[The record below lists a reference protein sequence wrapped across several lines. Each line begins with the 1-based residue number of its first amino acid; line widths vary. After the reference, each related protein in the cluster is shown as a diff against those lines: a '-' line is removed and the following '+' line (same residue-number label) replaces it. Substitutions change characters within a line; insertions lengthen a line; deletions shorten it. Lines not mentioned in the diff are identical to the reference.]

1 MQGPQ
6 LYMNMKTTTARILK
20 EKKAVIFDFDGT
32 IADTFH
38 LHEQAFNETLADYPV
53 QFRYHDF
60 AGMSTKEAMARLF
73 LHNQIE
79 LDETEK
85 LRLVKE
91 KQQRAN
97 RLYKESIGFIP
108 GAKAFIEALA
118 SQRYKLYVAS
128 SGSRMNVTAGLQALG
143 IYELF
148 LDVITADDVTKA
160 KPDPEIF
167 QSVLLRNKLEAEA
180 AVVIEDAVSGIRSAA
195 AAGIDVICIDGSVS
209 INEALPVRFLQTS
222 YAALQEVV

>member
-1 MQGPQ
+1 MHAAAGF
-6 LYMNMKTTTARILK
+6 LK
-20 EKKAVIFDFDGT
+20 EKQAVIFDFDGT

-38 LHEQAFNETLADYPV
+38 LHEQAFNETLAGYPV

-79 LDETEK
+79 LDEAEK

-97 RLYKESIGFIP
+97 RLYKESVDFIP

-118 SQRYKLYVAS
+118 AQQFKMYVAS
-128 SGSRMNVTAGLQALG
+128 SGSKMNVTAGLQALG
-143 IYELF
+143 VFELF
-148 LDVITADDVTKA
+148 LDVVTADDVTKA

-167 QSVLLRNKLEAEA
+167 QSVLIRNNLEAAA

-195 AAGIDVICIDGSVS
+195 AAGIDVICIDSNVQIS
-209 INEALPVRFLQTS
+209 EALPVRFVQTS
-222 YAALQEVV
+222 YAALQEVLL